1 MEVLV
6 LADIHDM
13 WAHLNKMLHLA
24 KSMDGVIFLGDLM
37 KFRKFTQESVDDMT
51 RLKEECNWMVGV
63 PGNGTLPKV
72 REFFDDLGIN
82 LHGRG
87 RIVED
92 LGFFGVGG
100 VQETAKTIIGIRDFY
115 RTNDTSSLS
124 PNKRA
129 LETLSEFGIMHQNGQ
144 FVVEDWSDTDLTALD
159 RYSSPFENSEE
170 AIYKILSTGFQQIGD
185 AHSKILISHVP
196 PYESG
201 LVPDLG
207 IGVSTGSKSITKF
220 IESNPLSLAL
230 SGHYHMHHEFTIGT
244 ATCVVMPAVANG
256 FYGVLSVDTSSWEM
270 RTEICK
276 F

>member
-1 MEVLV
+1 MDVLV

-13 WAHLNKMLHLA
+13 WGYLNKMLHLA

-37 KFRKFTQESVDDMT
+37 EFRKFTRESIDDMT
-51 RLKEECNWMVGV
+51 RLKEASNWMVGV

-72 REFFDDLGIN
+72 RDFFDDLDIN
-82 LHGRG
+82 LHARG
-87 RIVED
+87 KIVED

-100 VQETAKTIIGIRDFY
+100 VQETVKTIVGIRDFY

-129 LETLSEFGIMHQNGQ
+129 LETLSEFGIIYQNGQ
-144 FVVEDWSDTDLTALD
+144 FVVEDLSDADIAAFD

-170 AIYKILSTGFQQIGD
+170 AIYKILSTGFQQIRD
-185 AHSKILISHVP
+185 ARSKILISHVP

-201 LVPDLG
+201 LVPALG
-207 IGVSTGSKSITKF
+207 IGVSTGSTSITKF

-230 SGHYHMHHEFTIGT
+230 SGHYHMHHEFTIGA
-244 ATCVVMPAVANG
+244 ATCVVIPAVANG
-256 FYGVLSVDTSSWEM
+256 FYGVLSVDIGSWEM